1 MYETHVFHGMENHE
15 TTYRIYRELRLASD
29 GRYIGFDNDGNLET
43 SEHKLENIPHVSPER
58 LRYLCFRTK

>member
-1 MYETHVFHGMENHE
+1 MRLMCFMEW
-15 TTYRIYRELRLASD
+15 RIMRQPIGFIGNIRLASD